1 MHAAHPHAALSIMTR
16 ALCAYAIQRKVPIM
30 SMDGDRLPR
39 AVLKILDAVRANQ
52 FENVTPLRPIDR
64 ARACTRCVLAC
75 AEAAAGVIRTMPPA
89 ALWPCVRGRR

>member
-1 MHAAHPHAALSIMTR
+1 MTR

-52 FENVTPLRPIDR
+52 FENVTPLRPPDR
-64 ARACTRCVLAC
+64 FVHELVRSSCVLAC
-75 AEAAAGVIRTMPPA
+75 AEAM
-89 ALWPCVRGRR
+89 